1 MRAFA
6 SGKAQTRRQQAP
18 AVAAGCALLVLS
30 ACGGG
35 IEQDIR
41 QRFVEEY
48 ERELCVKF
56 GGVFPLQAHAGG
68 SYDGTFQWLDALTEA
83 GLLTATA
90 GPPARGLGAVL
101 LGPSYTFDLT
111 DAGRKAWSAEDGFC
125 YGRTVVVEVID
136 YTKPTEAM
144 GATVVQAEARLRH
157 EVTAPWAES
166 PIVTELAER
175 GEETVS
181 MVLVKK
187 EKGGWS
193 PAY

>member
-1 MRAFA
+1 MRPSAI
-6 SGKAQTRRQQAP
+6 GVRRNPCRTATALAAP
-18 AVAAGCALLVLS
+18 CALFALS

-41 QRFVEEY
+41 QRFVEKY
-48 ERELCVKF
+48 ERDLCVSF
-56 GGVFPLQAHAGG
+56 SRPFPLQAHAGNLDG
-68 SYDGTFQWLDALTEA
+68 SAHWLQALTEA

-101 LGPSYTFDLT
+101 LGQSFTFDLT
-111 DAGRKAWSAEDGFC
+111 DAGRTAWSAEKGFC

-157 EVTAPWAES
+157 QVDAPWAEA
-166 PIVTELAER
+166 PIVADFAKR

>member
-1 MRAFA
+1 MSPSATGNGHGR
-6 SGKAQTRRQQAP
+6 SRQAP
-18 AVAAGCALLVLS
+18 TVAASCALLALS

-41 QRFVEEY
+41 QRFVEKY

-56 GGVFPLQAHAGG
+56 GGPFPLQAHAGG
-68 SYDGTFQWLDALTEA
+68 SFDGTFQWLDALTEA
-83 GLLTATA
+83 GLLAATA

-101 LGPSYTFDLT
+101 LGPGYTFDLT
-111 DAGRKAWSAEDGFC
+111 DAGRQAWSAEKGFC

-166 PIVTELAER
+166 PVVAEFAER

>member
-1 MRAFA
+1 MRPSVSGSGRTGHRPALAVVA
-6 SGKAQTRRQQAP
+6 S
-18 AVAAGCALLVLS
+18 CALLVLS
-30 ACGGG
+30 GCGGG

-41 QRFVEEY
+41 QRFVEKY
-48 ERELCVKF
+48 ERELCIKF
-56 GGVFPLQAHAGG
+56 GGPFPLQAHAGG
-68 SYDGTFQWLDALTEA
+68 SFDGTFQWLDALAEA
-83 GLLTATA
+83 GLLEATA

-101 LGPSYTFDLT
+101 LGQSFTFDLT
-111 DAGRKAWSAEDGFC
+111 DAGREAWSAEQGFC

-136 YTKPTEAM
+136 YTKPTQAM

-166 PIVTELAER
+166 PIVAGFAER

>member
-1 MRAFA
+1 MRPSV
-6 SGKAQTRRQQAP
+6 SGNGRTPCRAAMTL
-18 AVAAGCALLVLS
+18 VATCALPALS

-41 QRFVEEY
+41 QRFVEKY
-48 ERELCVKF
+48 ERELCVRL
-56 GGVFPLQAHAGG
+56 GGPFPLQAHAGG
-68 SYDGTFQWLDALTEA
+68 SLDGTFQWLDALTEA

-111 DAGRKAWSAEDGFC
+111 DAGRKAWSAENGFC
-125 YGRTVVVEVID
+125 YGRTVVVKVID

-166 PIVTELAER
+166 PVVAELAER

-181 MVLVKK
+181 MVLIKK

>member
-1 MRAFA
+1 MRSPAPG
-6 SGKAQTRRQQAP
+6 SRRSRSRRAP
-18 AVAAGCALLVLS
+18 AVASGSALLAVA

-41 QRFVEEY
+41 QRFVEKY
-48 ERELCVKF
+48 ERDLCVSF
-56 GGVFPLQAHAGG
+56 SQPFPLQAYAGN
-68 SYDGTFQWLDALTEA
+68 LDASAHWLQALVEA
-83 GLLTATA
+83 GLLTSTA
-90 GPPARGLGAVL
+90 SPPGRGVGAAL
-101 LGPSYTFDLT
+101 LGQGFTFDLT
-111 DAGRKAWSAEDGFC
+111 DAGRKAWSAEHGFC

-157 EVTAPWAES
+157 EVTAPWAGS
-166 PIVTELAER
+166 PAVAELAGHR
-175 GEETVS
+175 EETVS

-187 EKGGWS
+187 EKSGWS

>member
-1 MRAFA
+1 MRPSAAAARRGRSLRA
-6 SGKAQTRRQQAP
+6 SAI
-18 AVAAGCALLVLS
+18 AAGCALLALS

-41 QRFVEEY
+41 QRFVEKY
-48 ERELCVKF
+48 ERDLCVKF
-56 GGVFPLQAHAGG
+56 GGSFPLRAQAGG
-68 SYDGTFQWLDALTEA
+68 SFDGTFQWLDALTEA

-111 DAGRKAWSAEDGFC
+111 DVGRKAWSAENGFC
-125 YGRTVVVEVID
+125 YGRTVVVEVVD

-166 PIVTELAER
+166 PVVAEFAER

>member
-1 MRAFA
+1 MRPHLTGGRRSSRRTAAALAA
-6 SGKAQTRRQQAP
+6 SGF
-18 AVAAGCALLVLS
+18 LLALS

-41 QRFVEEY
+41 QRFAEKY

-56 GGVFPLQAHAGG
+56 GGPFPLQAHAGG
-68 SYDGTFQWLDALTEA
+68 SFDGTFQWLEALTEA
-83 GLLTATA
+83 GLLTAAA
-90 GPPARGLGAVL
+90 GAPARGFGAVL

-111 DAGRKAWSAEDGFC
+111 DAGREVWSAENGFC

-157 EVTAPWAES
+157 EVTAPWAEA
-166 PIVTELAER
+166 PIVADFARR
-175 GEETVS
+175 GEEAVS

>member
-1 MRAFA
+1 MRPSVPGSGRARRRPALAVVA
-6 SGKAQTRRQQAP
+6 S
-18 AVAAGCALLVLS
+18 CALLVLS
-30 ACGGG
+30 GCGGG

-41 QRFVEEY
+41 QRFVEKY
-48 ERELCVKF
+48 ERDLCVSF
-56 GGVFPLQAHAGG
+56 SQPFPLQAHA
-68 SYDGTFQWLDALTEA
+68 SNLDASAHWLQALTEA
-83 GLLTATA
+83 GLLTAEA

-101 LGPSYTFDLT
+101 LGPSFTFDLT
-111 DAGRKAWSAEDGFC
+111 DAGREAWSAEQGFC

-166 PIVTELAER
+166 PIVAGFAER

>member
-1 MRAFA
+1 MHRSATAIRRGRSHRAA
-6 SGKAQTRRQQAP
+6 
-18 AVAAGCALLVLS
+18 AVAAGCSLVALS
-30 ACGGG
+30 ACGGD

-41 QRFVEEY
+41 QRFVEKY
-48 ERELCVKF
+48 ERELCVRL
-56 GGVFPLQAHAGG
+56 GGPFPLQAHAGG
-68 SYDGTFQWLDALTEA
+68 SFDGTFQWLDALTEA

-111 DAGRKAWSAEDGFC
+111 DAGRKAWSAENGFC
-125 YGRTVVVEVID
+125 YGRTVVVKVID

-166 PIVTELAER
+166 PVVAEFAER

>member
-1 MRAFA
+1 
-6 SGKAQTRRQQAP
+6 
-18 AVAAGCALLVLS
+18 
-30 ACGGG
+30 
-35 IEQDIR
+35 
-41 QRFVEEY
+41 
-48 ERELCVKF
+48 
-56 GGVFPLQAHAGG
+56 
-68 SYDGTFQWLDALTEA
+68 
-83 GLLTATA
+83 
-90 GPPARGLGAVL
+90 
-101 LGPSYTFDLT
+101 LT
-111 DAGRKAWSAEDGFC
+111 DAGREAWSAEQGFC

-166 PIVTELAER
+166 PIVAEFAER

>member
-1 MRAFA
+1 MCPSASAMSRGRSRRAAAFTA
-6 SGKAQTRRQQAP
+6 S
-18 AVAAGCALLVLS
+18 CALLVVA

-35 IEQDIR
+35 LEHDIH
-41 QRFVEEY
+41 QRFVEKY
-48 ERELCVKF
+48 EQDLCLRLDSP
-56 GGVFPLQAHAGG
+56 FPLQAHAGG
-68 SYDGTFQWLDALTEA
+68 GFDGTFQWLEALTEA

-90 GPPARGLGAVL
+90 GPPARGLGAML

-111 DAGRKAWSAEDGFC
+111 DAGRRAWSSENGFC
-125 YGRTVVVEVID
+125 YGRTTVVEVID

-157 EVTAPWAES
+157 DVTAPWAES
-166 PIVTELAER
+166 QVVAGLAKR
-175 GEETVS
+175 GDETVS

>member
-1 MRAFA
+1 MRPSAI
-6 SGKAQTRRQQAP
+6 GGRRNPCRTATALVAP
-18 AVAAGCALLVLS
+18 CALLALS

-41 QRFVEEY
+41 QRFVEKY
-48 ERELCVKF
+48 ERDLCVSF
-56 GGVFPLQAHAGG
+56 SQPFPLQVHAGNLDG
-68 SYDGTFQWLDALTEA
+68 SAHWLQALTEA

-101 LGPSYTFDLT
+101 LGQSFTLDLT
-111 DAGRKAWSAEDGFC
+111 DAGRTAWSAEKGFC

-157 EVTAPWAES
+157 QVDAPWAEA
-166 PIVTELAER
+166 PIVADFAKR

>member
-1 MRAFA
+1 MRPSV
-6 SGKAQTRRQQAP
+6 SGNGRIPCRAAM
-18 AVAAGCALLVLS
+18 ALVATCALPALS

-41 QRFVEEY
+41 QRFVEKY
-48 ERELCVKF
+48 ERDLCVSF
-56 GGVFPLQAHAGG
+56 SQRFPLQAHAGNLDG
-68 SYDGTFQWLDALTEA
+68 SAHWLQALTEA

-90 GPPARGLGAVL
+90 NPPARGLGGAL
-101 LGPSYTFDLT
+101 LGQSFNFDLT
-111 DAGRKAWSAEDGFC
+111 DAGRKAWSPEQGFC

-157 EVTAPWAES
+157 EVDASWAEA
-166 PIVTELAER
+166 PIVADFAKR

>member
-1 MRAFA
+1 MRASV
-6 SGKAQTRRQQAP
+6 SGSGRVRRRPAP
-18 AVAAGCALLVLS
+18 AVVASCALLVLS
-30 ACGGG
+30 GCGGG

-41 QRFVEEY
+41 QRFVEKY
-48 ERELCVKF
+48 ERDLCVKF
-56 GGVFPLQAHAGG
+56 GGPFPLQAHA
-68 SYDGTFQWLDALTEA
+68 SNLDASAHWLQALTEA
-83 GLLTATA
+83 GLLTVEA
-90 GPPARGLGAVL
+90 GPPARGLGAAL
-101 LGPSYTFDLT
+101 LGQSFTFDLT
-111 DAGRKAWSAEDGFC
+111 DAGREAWSAEQGFC

-136 YTKPTEAM
+136 YTKPTQAM

-166 PIVTELAER
+166 PIVAGFAER

>member
-1 MRAFA
+1 MRP
-6 SGKAQTRRQQAP
+6 SVPGGRRARCSDAATV
-18 AVAAGCALLVLS
+18 AVGCALLALPG
-30 ACGGG
+30 CGGG

-41 QRFVEEY
+41 QRFVERY
-48 ERELCVKF
+48 ERDLCVTF
-56 GGVFPLQAHAGG
+56 SQLFPLQAHAGG
-68 SYDGTFQWLDALTEA
+68 LDGSAHWLQALAEA

-90 GPPARGLGAVL
+90 GPQAHGLGAVL
-101 LGPSYTFDLT
+101 LGQGFTFDLT
-111 DAGRKAWSAEDGFC
+111 DAGRKAWSDEKGFC

-157 EVTAPWAES
+157 QVDAPWAEA
-166 PIVTELAER
+166 PIVADLARR

-181 MVLVKK
+181 MLLVKK